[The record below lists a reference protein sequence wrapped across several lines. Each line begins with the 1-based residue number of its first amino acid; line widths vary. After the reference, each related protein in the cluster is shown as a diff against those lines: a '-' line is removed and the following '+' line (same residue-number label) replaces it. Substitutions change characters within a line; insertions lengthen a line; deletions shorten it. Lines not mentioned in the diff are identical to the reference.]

1 MLPQA
6 RNFFSRRF
14 ELPVKNAIFALFIS
28 LDLPFFPHFCILL
41 FYVIEYN
48 MMGSYVFLIIFSQ
61 FTHFSPKNLKKERN
75 MKKKIFFPKY
85 LNFKF
90 SFAIQSIFPQAR
102 NFFSRRFELPMK
114 NAIFALFISLDLE
127 CLSLRPKSLRKIT
140 QSFNYFVCKQK
151 TFQDFRI

>member
-6 RNFFSRRF
+6 RIFFARRF

-61 FTHFSPKNLKKERN
+61 FTHFSPKNLKNERN
-75 MKKKIFFPKY
+75 MKKKFFFQNISILSFLLRFRASSLKPGIFFHADLNSPWKMLY
-85 LNFKF
+85 LHFLSRWIS
-90 SFAIQSIFPQAR
+90 SFFYFRPLMHGNRYMRIF
-102 NFFSRRFELPMK
+102 
-114 NAIFALFISLDLE
+114 
-127 CLSLRPKSLRKIT
+127 
-140 QSFNYFVCKQK
+140 VV
-151 TFQDFRI
+151 